1 MKSYI
6 ERRYDLDWVRVIAIL
21 MLFLFHCARL
31 FDYDPWHLKNAET
44 SLALAAYNHFFNYW
58 GMQLLFLVA
67 GAAAWFSLGAR
78 KKGPFV
84 KERVLRLLVPL
95 IFGMLLI
102 VPPQVYLER
111 IYEGQFTGS
120 FFQFYPHF
128 FEGTYSGSYAGTGNL
143 SWHHL
148 WFLAYLFTFTLL
160 ALPLFLWL
168 RKPAG
173 EKLISKLADYT
184 RKPGIIF
191 LYALPLWIFLSSLMP
206 LFPGGEQNLVMDW
219 AFFLYYITFF
229 IYGYL
234 FCADGRFWQAVDRHK
249 VWALIMALM
258 MTAADAYVELSER
271 VPPLGYSPANIL
283 FTCLR
288 CFTTWFWI
296 LAILGY
302 ARKFLSFTNRF
313 LKYGNEAVLP
323 FYILHQTII
332 IIIGYFVIQWD
343 INVYLKYLIVATL
356 SFATIMLLYEGIKRT
371 NATRFIF
378 GMRLKKK
385 QPNAVPSTIGG
396 SD

>member
-1 MKSYI
+1 
-6 ERRYDLDWVRVIAIL
+6 
-21 MLFLFHCARL
+21 
-31 FDYDPWHLKNAET
+31 
-44 SLALAAYNHFFNYW
+44 
-58 GMQLLFLVA
+58 
-67 GAAAWFSLGAR
+67 
-78 KKGPFV
+78 
-84 KERVLRLLVPL
+84 
-95 IFGMLLI
+95 
-102 VPPQVYLER
+102 
-111 IYEGQFTGS
+111 
-120 FFQFYPHF
+120 
-128 FEGTYSGSYAGTGNL
+128 
-143 SWHHL
+143 
-148 WFLAYLFTFTLL
+148 
-160 ALPLFLWL
+160 
-168 RKPAG
+168 
-173 EKLISKLADYT
+173 
-184 RKPGIIF
+184 
-191 LYALPLWIFLSSLMP
+191 
-206 LFPGGEQNLVMDW
+206 
-219 AFFLYYITFF
+219 
-229 IYGYL
+229 
-234 FCADGRFWQAVDRHK
+234 
-249 VWALIMALM
+249 MALM